1 MGKKNFRGGL
11 DSLLGGGLTREERQ
25 QQELRRSAGAI
36 KTTITAPSIAPVQQQ
51 QDTPAAAEAVADKK
65 RGRPR
70 TNYREIEK
78 SSQEGCKAAETRAT
92 FIVHEADL
100 EQIKA
105 LAYWE
110 RLQIKDVINAALRE
124 YLERYWAKKGP
135 IEPKPEKR

>member
-51 QDTPAAAEAVADKK
+51 QDKPATEAVADKK

>member
-36 KTTITAPSIAPVQQQ
+36 KSAITAPSIAPVQQQ
-51 QDTPAAAEAVADKK
+51 QDKPTTEAGADKK

>member
-51 QDTPAAAEAVADKK
+51 QDKPTTEAVADKK

-70 TNYREIEK
+70 TNYRDIEK